1 VPNVAETAY
10 PRLKSHFTAKELQEI
25 YTPTK
30 EDLKFALLHTRTAD
44 TRLNFL
50 ILFKT
55 FQRLGYFIP
64 LQSVPQ
70 PLIKHICEQMK
81 LSVAPRTIAKY
92 DASRARWRHTIAIRE
107 YLNIKPYGVEARR
120 AIVSSIAQAA
130 ITKHDL
136 ADLINVAIE
145 ELIHH
150 RYELPVFNTLATAA
164 KRIRHT
170 IHRQFYQQLFT
181 SLSQKDKVALNS
193 LFEPHHLNGRT
204 PWHDLKQDPGRPIL
218 KNLTALVGR
227 LRWLDEIGVGGDIL
241 TRFPDV
247 KVKQFAAEAMTL
259 DAARMKELELS
270 KFYTLAAAAVRT
282 QAASTLD
289 DIAEMFIKRM
299 LKIHHKGEEALK
311 QYRLEHLTRT
321 DRLIATLRDV
331 VVAYQTE
338 GEIPQRFAQIDGVIG
353 DRSHELLSECE
364 AHIAYSGNNYYPFLW
379 QFTKSHRT
387 TLFGILKWVKLK
399 STSQDTSLEE
409 AIQFL
414 LLNQHTRKDWLEIIT
429 SENQGTPAEKT
440 VHLLNLDWISPK
452 WWFLVTDQR
461 TRKTYPSRLH
471 RRHFEVC
478 VFSQIL
484 WELKSGDLY
493 IEGSDAYAD
502 YRQQQISW
510 DEYHRTVG
518 DYGKLVGLP
527 VEGKAFVAHLK
538 NWLEEVT
545 TRIDRSF
552 PKNQSVRWENDKLTI
567 KKTKKTVDLKTLT
580 LIESLIK
587 ERLKPV
593 NLLDILTDTQLWLN
607 WTRFF
612 HPVSGQEARIES
624 PIARYLAATFCY
636 GCYLGTFQTAR
647 SLNDFD
653 PRQVAYVNQR
663 HITEENLD
671 RAIALIINAYNQFN
685 LPKFWGTGKRV
696 SADGTK
702 WDIYEQNLLAEYHIR
717 YGGYGGIGYY
727 HVSDTYIAL
736 FSHFIPCG
744 VWEAVFIL
752 DGLLKNQSDIQPDII
767 HADTQGQNEPVFG
780 LAYLLGISLMPR
792 IRNWHSLKFYRPRS
806 NSRYEHIDELFSDVV
821 NLELIETHLPDM
833 LRAVLSIKAGKFT
846 ASAILRQLGTYSQKN
861 KLYQAFS
868 ELGRVVRTVFL
879 LEYLGSEELRGIIQG
894 AVNKSEAF
902 NGLAKWVGF
911 GHSGVIASNSRDEQ
925 CKIIKYNHLVSN
937 CLIFYNVFEM
947 SRILQELMGEGYE
960 IDQEVIGA
968 LSPYLTGHINRFGR
982 YSLDLNRQPPVLDYE
997 LLSESIPLAVSASE
1011 KTDR

>member
-1 VPNVAETAY
+1 VPSVAETAY
-10 PRLKSHFTAKELQEI
+10 PRLKSHFTIKELREI
-25 YTPTK
+25 YTPTSS
-30 EDLKFALLHTRTAD
+30 DVNLAIYHTRTAD
-44 TRLNFL
+44 TRSSFL
-50 ILFKT
+50 ILLKT

-64 LQSVPQ
+64 LQSVPYA
-70 PLIKHICEQMK
+70 IVKHIGEQMK
-81 LSVAPRTIAKY
+81 LSVTPRTLAKY
-92 DASRARWRHTIAIRE
+92 DASRAKWRHAKAIRE
-107 YLNIKPYGVEARR
+107 FLKIKPYGVEARR
-120 AIVSSIAQAA
+120 LIVSSIAASA

-150 RYELPVFNTLATAA
+150 RYELPVFKTLATAA

-170 IHRQFYQQLFT
+170 IHKQFYQQVFT
-181 SLSQKDKVALNS
+181 SLSLEQRVILNS
-193 LFEPHHLNGRT
+193 LFEPNPINGRT
-204 PWHDLKQDPGRPIL
+204 PWNDLKQDPGRPIL

-227 LRWLDEIGVGGDIL
+227 LRWLDEINVGKDIF
-241 TRFPDV
+241 TQFPDI
-247 KVKQFAAEAMTL
+247 KVKQFAAQAMTL
-259 DAARMKELELS
+259 DAARMKELEPS
-270 KFYTLAAAAVRT
+270 KFYTYAAASVRT
-282 QAASTLD
+282 SAASALD
-289 DIAEMFIKRM
+289 DIAQMFIKRM
-299 LKIHHKGEEALK
+299 LKIHHLGEEALK
-311 QYRLEHLTRT
+311 QYRQEHSSRT
-321 DRLIATLRDV
+321 DRLIGTLRDV

-338 GEIPQRFAQIDGVIG
+338 GEIQQRFVQIDGVIG
-353 DRSHELLSECE
+353 DRSYEILSECE

-379 QFTKSHRT
+379 QFYKSHRS

-399 STSQDTSLEE
+399 STTADTSLSQ

-414 LLNQHTRKDWLEIIT
+414 LVNQNSRKDWLDIIPV
-429 SENQGTPAEKT
+429 EERGKPAEKT
-440 VHLLNLDWISPK
+440 TQLLNLDWISPK
-452 WWFLVTDQR
+452 WWFLVTNQR
-461 TRKTYPSRLH
+461 TRKTSPDRLH

-478 VFSQIL
+478 VFSQIM

-510 DEYHRTVG
+510 DEYYRTVG
-518 DYGKLVGLP
+518 DYGQLVGLP

-538 NWLEEVT
+538 QWLEEVT

-552 PKNQSVRWENDKLTI
+552 PKNQSVRLEDGKPIL
-567 KKTKKTVDLKTLT
+567 KKTKKTVDLKKLT
-580 LIESLIK
+580 VIESLIK
-587 ERLKPV
+587 ERLKSV

-612 HPVSGQEARIES
+612 HPVSGHEARIES
-624 PIARYLAATFCY
+624 PIARYLTATFCY

-653 PRQVAYVNQR
+653 PRQIAYVNQS
-663 HITEENLD
+663 HISEENLE
-671 RAIALIINAYNQFN
+671 RAITLIINAYNQFN

-752 DGLLKNQSDIQPDII
+752 DGLLNNQSDIQPDII

-792 IRNWHSLKFYRPRS
+792 IRNWHSLTFYRPRS
-806 NSRYEHIDELFSDVV
+806 NSRYEHIDGLFSGVV
-821 NLELIETHLPDM
+821 NWELIETHLPDM
-833 LRAVLSIKAGKFT
+833 LRVVLSIKAGKFT
-846 ASAILRQLGTYSQKN
+846 ASTILRKLGTYSHKN

-879 LEYLGSEELRGIIQG
+879 LEYLASEELRSIIQG

-911 GHSGVIASNSRDEQ
+911 GHSGTIFTNSRDEQ
-925 CKIIKYNHLVSN
+925 RKIIKYNHLVSN

-947 SRILQELMGEGYE
+947 SQILQELIGEGYG
-960 IDQEVIGA
+960 IDEEVMGA
-968 LSPYLTGHINRFGR
+968 LSPYLTGHINRFGS
-982 YSLDLNRQPPVLDYE
+982 YSLDLNRQPQELDYE
-997 LLSESIPLAVSASE
+997 LLSESIAQAVFASL
-1011 KTDR
+1011 KIDG

>member
-1 VPNVAETAY
+1 VPSVAETAY
-10 PRLKSHFTAKELQEI
+10 PRLKSYFTGKELREI
-25 YTPTK
+25 YTPTSSDVK
-30 EDLKFALLHTRTAD
+30 LAIHHTRTAA
-44 TRLNFL
+44 TRPCFL
-50 ILFKT
+50 ILLKT
-55 FQRLGYFIP
+55 FQRLGYFIL
-64 LQSVPQ
+64 LQEVPQ
-70 PLIKHICEQMK
+70 AIVKHIGEQMN
-81 LSVAPRTIAKY
+81 LSVAPRTLAKY
-92 DASRARWRHTIAIRE
+92 DVSRAKWRHAQAIRE
-107 YLNIKPYGVEARR
+107 SLKIKPYGVEARR
-120 AIVSSIAQAA
+120 LIVSSIAASA

-170 IHRQFYQQLFT
+170 IHKQFYRQVFT
-181 SLSQKDKVALNS
+181 SLSQEELVILNS
-193 LFEPHHLNGRT
+193 LFEPNPINGRT
-204 PWHDLKQDPGRPIL
+204 PWNDLKQDPGRPIL

-227 LRWLDEIGVGGDIL
+227 LRWLDEINVSKDI
-241 TRFPDV
+241 FAQIPDV
-247 KVKQFAAEAMTL
+247 KVKQFAAQSMTL
-259 DAARMKELELS
+259 DAARMKELES
-270 KFYTLAAAAVRT
+270 TKFYTHVAASVRT
-282 QAASTLD
+282 QAARTLD

-299 LKIHHKGEEALK
+299 LKIHHQGQEALK
-311 QYRLEHLTRT
+311 QYRQEHLVRT
-321 DRLIATLRDV
+321 DRLIGTLRDV

-338 GEIPQRFAQIDGVIG
+338 GEIPQRFAQIDYIIG
-353 DRSHELLSECE
+353 DRSYEILSECE
-364 AHIAYSGNNYYPFLW
+364 AHIAYAGNNYYPFLW
-379 QFTKSHRT
+379 RFYKSHRS

-399 STSQDTSLEE
+399 STNTDTSLEQ

-414 LLNQHTRKDWLEIIT
+414 LINQNSRKDWLDIT
-429 SENQGTPAEKT
+429 TVENRGTPEEKT
-440 VHLLNLDWISPK
+440 LSLLNLDWIPKK
-452 WWFLVTDQR
+452 WWFLISNQKNR
-461 TRKTYPSRLH
+461 SPYPNRLH

-478 VFSQIL
+478 VFSQIM

-510 DEYHRTVG
+510 DEYYRTIG
-518 DYGKLVGLP
+518 DYGQLVGLP

-552 PKNQSVRWENDKLTI
+552 PKNQSVRWEDGKPIL
-567 KKTKKTVDLKTLT
+567 KKTKKAVDLKKLT
-580 LIESLIK
+580 AIESLIK

-607 WTRFF
+607 WTCFF
-612 HPVSGQEARIES
+612 HPVSGHEARIEN

-647 SLNDFD
+647 SLKNFD
-653 PRQVAYVNQR
+653 PRQIAYVNQC
-663 HITEENLD
+663 HISEENLE
-671 RAIALIINAYNQFN
+671 RAITLIINAYNQFN

-752 DGLLKNQSDIQPDII
+752 DGLLNNQSDIQPDII
-767 HADTQGQNEPVFG
+767 HADTQGQNEPVWG

-792 IRNWHSLKFYRPRS
+792 IRNWHSLTFYRPRS
-806 NSRYEHIDELFSDVV
+806 NSRYEHIDNLFSGVV
-821 NLELIETHLPDM
+821 NWELIETHLPDM
-833 LRAVLSIKAGKFT
+833 LRVVLSIKAGKFT
-846 ASAILRQLGTYSQKN
+846 ASTILRKLGTYSQKN
-861 KLYQAFS
+861 KLYQAFC

-879 LEYLGSEELRGIIQG
+879 LEYLGSEELRSIIQG

-911 GHSGVIASNSRDEQ
+911 GHSGTIFTNSRDEQ
-925 CKIIKYNHLVSN
+925 RKIIKYNHLVSN

-947 SRILQELMGEGYE
+947 SRILQELIGSGYE
-960 IDQEVIGA
+960 INEDVMGA
-968 LSPYLTGHINRFGR
+968 LSPYLTGHINRFGN
-982 YSLDLNRQPPVLDYE
+982 YSLDLNRQPPLLNYE
-997 LLSESIPLAVSASE
+997 LLSEPIAQAVSASL
-1011 KTDR
+1011 KIDG